1 MLTLVLVGKPNIGH
15 AELGNTMKLLEF
27 FGNNSVHSQ
36 KSEDKSIVSTDELFE
51 FILNS
56 DSTFKNHY
64 FNIAETFQ
72 KNKSFSA
79 EEILENFMP
88 MVKQGCREFYDK
100 NKLTGNLGKIF
111 NKDLREKICH
121 KLYDHYHKDLKK
133 KSYFN

>member
-1 MLTLVLVGKPNIGH
+1 MLIQDLGGKPNTGH
-15 AELGNTMKLLEF
+15 VELGNIMKLMEF
-27 FGNNSVHSQ
+27 FGNHSVHSQ
-36 KSEDKSIVSTDELFE
+36 KSEDKSSISVDELFE

-56 DSTFKNHY
+56 DRTFKNYY

-88 MVKQGCREFYDK
+88 MVKQGCKEFYDK
-100 NKLTGNLGKIF
+100 NNLKGNLGKIF

-121 KLYDHYHKDLKK
+121 KLYDHYHNDLKK
-133 KSYFN
+133 KSYFT